1 GVGLVATT
9 SVTGEGAA
17 LPLSPHAVSASAT
30 TPKARIDFTKH
41 PFQLDP
47 RRQFYGCRLSVQGV
61 PLVSSPTWMHSDT
74 PRAEIAGPTISAG
87 VPHASVLV
95 GRAPLNGVT
104 CRQRRPVGE
113 LHLVHPHRDQLVPD
127 RQRPLQRVPTSVGRG
142 R

>member
-47 RRQFYGCRLSVQGV
+47 RRQFYGCLVLVQDV

-74 PRAEIAGPTISAG
+74 RSAETADPEIQPAYHMQPYWSG
-87 VPHASVLV
+87 VPHCTMS
-95 GRAPLNGVT
+95 
-104 CRQRRPVGE
+104 
-113 LHLVHPHRDQLVPD
+113 
-127 RQRPLQRVPTSVGRG
+127 RVAKDALS
-142 R
+142 